1 MLSML
6 TVADRNSN
14 VVSPAAA
21 AVMDRGDE
29 DQRIGCRHVQKETR
43 CDLVL
48 LLQSESKSR
57 ESEPELE

>member
-29 DQRIGCRHVQKETR
+29 DRRIGCGHV
-43 CDLVL
+43 
-48 LLQSESKSR
+48 
-57 ESEPELE
+57 